1 MSVSCRDYTTEL
13 VCYNDGTTSKQL
25 IAHYEYAK
33 GSNNTILLAT
43 RYTEAD
49 GLTVVDTSTGTV
61 IVGNCK
67 ENLIL
72 EKEVCGT
79 INGSISDYELIRIY
93 TRDQSG
99 ELTILRYEDTKGNL
113 ITGTVVET
121 CCTCNSLCEVALNP
135 VANRV
140 CFGYATSFNG
150 RDTAGDRV
158 LNGEQIYLDYL
169 EVDGSVI
176 VNTPILIGTTT
187 GGLTLVDMGYG
198 LAYNKIVDLLNSS
211 TAIQSTGAKFLTAAG
226 PYINPAYYDPMG
238 WGIEYNDTKDVRLV
252 IRDVIP
258 SSSSTHSFSFRLN
271 PNPNETYDALGDAR
285 TATSWNF
292 ADVSQVAQTNILLNC
307 LSI

>member
-1 MSVSCRDYTTEL
+1 MSISCRNNATEI
-13 VCYNDGTTSKQL
+13 VCFNDGSISRSL

-99 ELTILRYEDTKGNL
+99 ELTVLRYEDTKGNL

-121 CCTCNSLCEVALNP
+121 CCNCNSLCDVVLTP
-135 VANRV
+135 VANRL

-150 RDTAGDRV
+150 GDIMGDRI
-158 LNGEQIYLDYL
+158 LNGEELYLEYL
-169 EVDGSVI
+169 EVDNVII
-176 VNTPILIGTTT
+176 VNTPILLGTTT

-198 LAYNKIVDLLNSS
+198 LGYNKIVDILNSNVS
-211 TAIQSTGAKFLTAAG
+211 IQNAGITFVTAAS
-226 PYINPAYYDPMG
+226 PYANSSYNPMG
-238 WGIEYNDTKDVRLV
+238 WGIKYNDTKDVKLV
-252 IRDVIP
+252 IRDQIIA
-258 SSSSTHSFSFRLN
+258 SSHIFSFRLN
-271 PNPNETYDALGDAR
+271 PDPNETYDALGDAR
-285 TATSWNF
+285 TVSSWNF
-292 ADVSQVAQTNILLNC
+292 VDTNIAIQATPLLNC
-307 LSI
+307 LTI